1 MATLLDI
8 YLKKE
13 TLETLVGVLE
23 KKGEKG
29 VSITVSINDESN
41 NYGQNTNS
49 WVTQTKEQ
57 RESKKDRFFT
67 GSGRVFWTDGT
78 IKVATK
84 QEAKAATTTTDGKK
98 DDLPF

>member
-84 QEAKAATTTTDGKK
+84 PEAQAASPASTSDNGG
-98 DDLPF
+98 LPF

>member
-1 MATLLDI
+1 MAALLDI

-13 TLETLVGVLE
+13 TLETIVGVLE

-49 WVTQTKEQ
+49 WVAQTKEQ

-67 GSGRVFWTDGT
+67 GSGRVFWTDGK
-78 IKVATK
+78 IAVA
-84 QEAKAATTTTDGKK
+84 DKK
-98 DDLPF
+98 TAGSSDVKGSDSAPF